1 MNGTVRHYTGTD
13 YERAF
18 RESPLWEGIPANLA
32 TAVERVEAHL
42 AHQRTSV
49 TEVWWIA
56 SPGSTP
62 QFVIHFTDG
71 TGMWG
76 QYGFVNHGRTQVAG
90 SKPMDD
96 GTWYYELPENRLRD
110 VSGTSDPVAS
120 QPLHCGV
127 RQPAGSACFVCG
139 EQVG

>member
-1 MNGTVRHYTGTD
+1 MTPAVPHY
-13 YERAF
+13 ECAF

-42 AHQRTSV
+42 AHQRTKR
-49 TEVWWIA
+49 
-56 SPGSTP
+56 
-62 QFVIHFTDG
+62 DG
-71 TGMWG
+71 GVVDRLARLHAAVRDPLHRWHRDVGPVRLRQPRSHTGRRLEAD
-76 QYGFVNHGRTQVAG
+76 GRRHVVLRA
-90 SKPMDD
+90 
-96 GTWYYELPENRLRD
+96 PENRLRD
-110 VSGTSDPVAS
+110 VSGTLRPVAS